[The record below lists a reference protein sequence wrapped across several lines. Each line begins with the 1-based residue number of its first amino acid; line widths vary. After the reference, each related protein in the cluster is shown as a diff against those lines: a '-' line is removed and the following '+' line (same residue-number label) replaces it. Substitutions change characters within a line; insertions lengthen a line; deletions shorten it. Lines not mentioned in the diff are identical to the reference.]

1 MITIQHEGKVTV
13 VGLFGRLELADFKQL
28 EDAVAEQIRTTGEMV
43 LLVDLRGMVGYTL
56 DVAIEEFRFTREHAN
71 DVGRIA
77 ILSESEGVAWTALL
91 ARFFIKARIR
101 VFDSEAL
108 ARDWLESK
116 DDG

>member
-1 MITIQHEGKVTV
+1 MITIQHEDNVTV
-13 VGLFGRLELADFKQL
+13 VGLFGRLELADFRRL
-28 EDAVAEQIRTTGEMV
+28 EDEVAEQIRATGEID

-77 ILSESEGVAWTALL
+77 ILSDSEGVAWTALL
-91 ARFFIKARIR
+91 ARFFVRARIR

-108 ARDWLESK
+108 AREWLESK
-116 DDG
+116 DAG